1 MASLR
6 VRLLRW
12 LIGPILLV
20 NLAGGALVYALA
32 WLPAQQAFDKGLLDT
47 AHALAASPPQAWQPA
62 RAGDSEA
69 VYLAVRG
76 PAGRLLAGDPDLPR
90 VDTYSQAVD
99 ALVHGEPARLVRIR
113 TAQGATVTVAKTL
126 RQRGQTQAAI
136 VRALVLLEAVLTS
149 VSAALVW
156 YAVTRGLRPL
166 GRLRA
171 ALRARAADDVAPLV
185 IDDVPAELEPVVR
198 AVNGLLEQS
207 AQNARARQDF
217 LANMAHQLRTPL
229 AGLQAQLD
237 VLARSRAD
245 TGDAATLALM
255 RAATERM
262 TRQVGQLLAL
272 ARAEPGQPGR
282 RRAER
287 VALDELLG
295 ESVQQFVEQAARKH
309 IDLGFE
315 LAPAIVQGDRFQ
327 LRDLADNLI
336 DNALRYTPEGGR
348 VTVSC
353 GVGGEGAFLIVEDNG
368 PGIPPALRTA
378 VFSRFVRLDEH
389 SAGTGIGLAI
399 VREIAAAHGARVDI
413 DTATGGQGARFV
425 VRFGSLNTGVR
436 PPGFAGKPHC
446 QPPVRI
452 SSG

>member
-1 MASLR
+1 MASIR

-32 WLPAQQAFDKGLLDT
+32 WVPAQLAFDQGLLDT
-47 AHALAASPPQAWQPA
+47 ANALAALPLPSGQPRR
-62 RAGDSEA
+62 RADDDT
-69 VYLAVRG
+69 VYWAMRDG
-76 PAGRLLAGDPDLPR
+76 MGRLLAGDAALPR
-90 VDTYSQAVD
+90 AGAADGQVADAILRGEAVR
-99 ALVHGEPARLVRIR
+99 VVRLR

-126 RQRGQTQAAI
+126 RQRGQAQATI
-136 VRALVLLEAVLTS
+136 VRAVILLEAVATL
-149 VSAALVW
+149 VAATLIW

-166 GRLRA
+166 RHLRA
-171 ALRARAADDVAPLV
+171 ALRARKADDVAPLAV
-185 IDDVPAELEPVVR
+185 DDVPAELAPLVR
-198 AVNGLLEQS
+198 ALNGLLEQS
-207 AQNARARQDF
+207 AQNARTRQDF

-237 VLARSRAD
+237 VLARGHAAAD
-245 TGDAATLALM
+245 EAHTLALM

-272 ARAEPGQPGR
+272 ARAEPAPAER
-282 RRAER
+282 RRMEP
-287 VALDELLG
+287 VALDRLLTDT
-295 ESVQQFVEQAARKH
+295 VQQFVEQAARKD

-315 LAPAIVQGDRFQ
+315 LAPATVQGDRFQ

-336 DNALRYTPEGGR
+336 DNALRYTPAGGR

-353 GVGGEGAFLIVEDNG
+353 GQDGEAAVLAVEDNG
-368 PGIPPALRTA
+368 PGIPPALRAA

-399 VREIAAAHGARVDI
+399 VREIAAAHGARVEVT
-413 DTATGGQGARFV
+413 TAAGGQGARFI
-425 VRFGSLNTGVR
+425 VRFDNCR
-436 PPGFAGKPHC
+436 PALLQEP
-446 QPPVRI
+446 I
-452 SSG
+452 

>member
-1 MASLR
+1 MASIR

-20 NLAGGALVYALA
+20 HLAGGALVYALA
-32 WLPAQQAFDKGLLDT
+32 WLPAQQAFDQGLLDT
-47 AHALAASPPQAWQPA
+47 AHAVAASPRPAWQAP
-62 RAGDSEA
+62 RGGDSEA
-69 VYLAVRG
+69 VYLAVRD
-76 PAGRLLAGDPDLPR
+76 PAGRLLAGDRDLPR
-90 VDTYSQAVD
+90 VAAYGQVVD
-99 ALVHGEPARLVRIR
+99 ALVRAEPVRLAQLR
-113 TAQGATVTVAKTL
+113 TPQGTTVTLAKTL
-126 RQRGQTQAAI
+126 RQRGQAQAAI
-136 VRALVLLEAVLTS
+136 VRALLLLEAVLTL

-166 GRLRA
+166 RHLRV
-171 ALRARAADDVAPLV
+171 ALRARTADDVAPLAM
-185 IDDVPAELEPVVR
+185 DDVPAELEPVVR

-207 AQNARARQDF
+207 AQGARARQDF

-237 VLARSRAD
+237 VLARGRAGTD
-245 TGDAATLALM
+245 DAATLALM
-255 RAATERM
+255 RAATQRM
-262 TRQVGQLLAL
+262 TRQVSQLLAL
-272 ARAEPGQPGR
+272 ARAEPGQSGGR
-282 RRAER
+282 RPER
-287 VALDELLG
+287 VGLDQLLG
-295 ESVQQFVEQAARKH
+295 ESVQQFVEQAVAKH

-315 LAPAIVQGDRFQ
+315 LAPATVQGDRFQ

-336 DNALRYTPEGGR
+336 DNALRYTPTGGR

-353 GVGGEGAFLIVEDNG
+353 GRDVDGAFVSVEDNG

-413 DTATGGQGARFV
+413 DTSAGGQGARFI
-425 VRFGSLNTGVR
+425 VRFPGVN
-436 PPGFAGKPHC
+436 
-446 QPPVRI
+446 
-452 SSG
+452 

>member
-1 MASLR
+1 MASIR

-32 WLPAQQAFDKGLLDT
+32 WLPAQLAFDQGLLDT
-47 AHALAASPPQAWQPA
+47 AHALAALPSP
-62 RAGDSEA
+62 AGQGAGHRDGDGLY
-69 VYLAVRG
+69 VAVRDN
-76 PAGRLLAGDPDLPR
+76 AGRLLAGDADLPR
-90 VDTYSQAVD
+90 GGAAGQAVD
-99 ALVHGEPARLVRIR
+99 AVVRGEPVRLVGLR
-113 TAQGATVTVAKTL
+113 TGQGTTVTVAKAL
-126 RQRGQTQAAI
+126 RQRGQAQAAI
-136 VRALVLLEAVLTS
+136 VRALVLLEAVATL
-149 VSAALVW
+149 VSAILIW

-166 GRLRA
+166 RQLRA
-171 ALRARAADDVAPLV
+171 ALRARAADDMAPLAME
-185 IDDVPAELEPVVR
+185 DVPTELEPVVR

-237 VLARSRAD
+237 VLPRARPGGEDARA
-245 TGDAATLALM
+245 LAMM

-262 TRQVGQLLAL
+262 SRQVGQLLVL
-272 ARAEPGQPGR
+272 ARAEPGQAGPR
-282 RRAER
+282 RLEP
-287 VALDELLG
+287 VALDALLG
-295 ESVQQFVEQAARKH
+295 ETVQQFVEQAARKD

-315 LAPAIVQGDRFQ
+315 LAPATVPGDRFQ

-336 DNALRYTPEGGR
+336 DNALRYTPVGGR

-353 GVGGEGAFLIVEDNG
+353 GMDGDAAVLAVEDNG
-368 PGIPPALRTA
+368 PGIPPALRAA

-413 DTATGGQGARFV
+413 ETAAGGRGARFI
-425 VRFGSLNTGVR
+425 VRFESPSLR
-436 PPGFAGKPHC
+436 QESP
-446 QPPVRI
+446 
-452 SSG
+452 

>member
-1 MASLR
+1 MASIR

-32 WLPAQQAFDKGLLDT
+32 WLPAQQAFDQGLLDT
-47 AHALAASPPQAWQPA
+47 AHALAASPPRGW
-62 RAGDSEA
+62 RAPHGDDGEA
-69 VYLAVRG
+69 VYVAVRD
-76 PAGRLLAGDPDLPR
+76 PAGALLAGDGDLPR
-90 VDTYSQAVD
+90 VATYGQAVD
-99 ALVHGEPARLVRIR
+99 ALVRGEPVRLTQLR
-113 TAQGATVTVAKTL
+113 TPQNATVTVAKTL
-126 RQRGQTQAAI
+126 RQRGQIQAAI
-136 VRALVLLEAVLTS
+136 VRALVLLEAVLTLA
-149 VSAALVW
+149 SAALVW

-166 GRLRA
+166 GHLRA
-171 ALRARAADDVAPLV
+171 ALRARAADDVAPLAM
-185 IDDVPAELEPVVR
+185 DDVPAELEPVVR

-237 VLARSRAD
+237 VLARSRAGTD
-245 TGDAATLALM
+245 DAATLALM
-255 RAATERM
+255 RAATGRM

-282 RRAER
+282 RREEN
-287 VALDELLG
+287 VALDALLG
-295 ESVQQFVEQAARKH
+295 ETVQQFVEQAARKD

-336 DNALRYTPEGGR
+336 DNALRYTPAGGR

-353 GVGGEGAFLIVEDNG
+353 GADGGGAFLIVEDNG

-399 VREIAAAHGARVDI
+399 VREIAAAHGARVDV
-413 DTATGGQGARFV
+413 DAGADEHGARFI
-425 VRFGSLNTGVR
+425 VRFGH
-436 PPGFAGKPHC
+436 AA
-446 QPPVRI
+446 
-452 SSG
+452 